1 VPSCAPHRHTT
12 LVGWHRHRQLSAGKG
27 RNHLATSVATNSRWH
42 RPHCFAAVPLELRC
56 CLRFDGSINAF
67 EHARD
72 GPGDPHALALV
83 VLQGCSPG
91 KGPCLC
97 PCPLRRCRAGY
108 CASGTWPYCDS
119 GGGRSV
125 SCRHHRLSQ
134 LWAHVRVTRYEVRG
148 RSEDDRPRLWLRE
161 VTRACRVPSS
171 QGASKRLAR
180 KALDNRALSG
190 RALQTKKPHG
200 APPSNH
206 HSSAPHTAARARP

>member
-1 VPSCAPHRHTT
+1 MPSCAPHRHTT

-161 VTRACRVPSS
+161 VTRAR
-171 QGASKRLAR
+171 GAVRADLGHRGELA
-180 KALDNRALSG
+180 ALFSANPPARRAVTGDLRTNIG
-190 RALQTKKPHG
+190 AKTLEKKLC
-200 APPSNH
+200 AE
-206 HSSAPHTAARARP
+206 RPL